1 MSLVCMSE
9 WSISAKRKNP
19 VWTIFKLNLISVLL
33 ILNVVILQT
42 QGSHLPLW
50 LLWGCVVAGSHPA
63 HLQVQLH
70 WVIWL
75 QLQHRPGGAVRP
87 SVWLPSIPL
96 TRCSPN
102 CIWAQRVTDWTTE
115 TFALDQLLFSKPYHF
130 ISVLFI
136 ILVKLCFLEM

>member
-19 VWTIFKLNLISVLL
+19 AWTIFKLYLISVLL
-33 ILNVVILQT
+33 ILNVVTLQT

-50 LLWGCVVAGSHPA
+50 LLWGCVVTGSHPA

-70 WVIWL
+70 RVTWL

-87 SVWLPSIPL
+87 SAWLPSVPL
-96 TRCSPN
+96 TCRSPN
-102 CIWAQRVTDWTTE
+102 CIWAQRVTDWTIE
-115 TFALDQLLFSKPYHF
+115 TFTLDQFDSPNRIIL